1 MHNHEL
7 CSHVHSHSLFSTQQ
21 HFAEMLKAKGKKGAI
36 TDHIRPLGDTMSVE
50 MIAAIKA
57 KRLAK
62 IRATI
67 KTDEDLG
74 HGNVSEC
81 VNVYV

>member
-1 MHNHEL
+1 
-7 CSHVHSHSLFSTQQ
+7 
-21 HFAEMLKAKGKKGAI
+21 MLQAKGKKGAI
-36 TDHIRPLGDTMSVE
+36 TDHIRPLGDSMSVE

-74 HGNVSEC
+74 HGNVS
-81 VNVYV
+81 VFLR

>member
-1 MHNHEL
+1 
-7 CSHVHSHSLFSTQQ
+7 
-21 HFAEMLKAKGKKGAI
+21 MLQAKGKKGAI
-36 TDHIRPLGDTMSVE
+36 TDHIRPLGDSMSVE

-74 HGNVSEC
+74 HGNVSK
-81 VNVYV
+81 VVSPIMSDTVVYVVLGSWFCGR

>member
-1 MHNHEL
+1 
-7 CSHVHSHSLFSTQQ
+7 
-21 HFAEMLKAKGKKGAI
+21 
-36 TDHIRPLGDTMSVE
+36 MSVE

-74 HGNVSEC
+74 HGNVSK
-81 VNVYV
+81 VSPSISYTFGLFIRIMVLWMMMFV